1 MKSFL
6 MQLKILLI
14 LFLLISF
21 KDNTKRY
28 EKSTTT
34 GSKAKNAGAY
44 LIILGTL
51 QDGGSPH
58 IGCKKKL
65 L

>member
-1 MKSFL
+1 MIKVKYFRIYFCLICLINYQIIKGQKSSL
-6 MQLKILLI
+6 RL
-14 LFLLISF
+14 
-21 KDNTKRY
+21 N
-28 EKSTTT
+28 
-34 GSKAKNAGAY
+34 
-44 LIILGTL
+44 IIGTI